1 MASVINTNVPSI
13 NAQNNL
19 NKTQSA
25 LATSL
30 QRLSTGLRIN
40 SAKDDAAGLA
50 ISERMTSQ
58 IRGMNQAS
66 RNAND
71 GVSLAQTAEGALG
84 QTSDL
89 LQRMRE
95 LAIQSS
101 NATNSSSDRAAL
113 QSEVDQL
120 KQEINRV
127 ASTTEFNGIKL
138 LDGNFT
144 AQAFQVGAN
153 ANQTISVSIAGASGD
168 DLASYSVKEVNATV
182 HMGAGGASGAASAGL
197 AAAGVNTIAGQT
209 LTVSGSAGSSA
220 ITVAANATAEAI
232 AGQVNAAESSTGV
245 TATAITTAEVSA
257 ISSGTVSMTL
267 GSGGST
273 SAISATVTGTDLT
286 NLVTEINKSTGT
298 TSITAELSAD
308 KASFTL
314 TQADGKDIK
323 IDDFNNSAATKT
335 AVLKGADAAVV
346 TLTGGAATDSSTIA
360 GVVNFKSQSSF
371 TTSSDVANTA
381 GSLLAGVAADSVSS
395 AAVAKLDTVDIST
408 AAGSQ
413 TAIDIIDAS
422 LASVNGFRADLGAVQ
437 SRFDAT
443 ISNLATTSENL
454 SAARSRIRDTD
465 FAQETANLTR
475 AQILQQAGTAML
487 SQANALPQNVLSLLG

>member
-1 MASVINTNVPSI
+1 MASVINTNVPSL

-19 NKTQSA
+19 NKTQNA

-58 IRGMNQAS
+58 IRGLNQAS

-84 QTSDL
+84 QTGDL

-95 LAIQSS
+95 LSIQSA
-101 NATNSSSDRAAL
+101 NGTNSASDRAAL

-127 ASTTEFNGIKL
+127 ASTTEFNGLKL

-144 AQAFQVGAN
+144 AQTFQVGAN
-153 ANQTISVSIAGASGD
+153 ANQTIAVSISGASGD

-182 HMGAGGASGAASAGL
+182 HQGAGGASGASSAGG
-197 AAAGVNTIAGQT
+197 ATAGVNTIGGQT

-232 AGQVNAAESSTGV
+232 AAQVNAVEASTGV
-245 TATAITTAEVSA
+245 TATATTTAELSA
-257 ISSGTVSMTL
+257 IQAGTVSMTL

-273 SAISATVTGTDLT
+273 SAISATVTSDMT
-286 NLVTEINKSTGT
+286 NLVTEINKVTGT
-298 TSITAELSAD
+298 TGITAELSAD
-308 KASFTL
+308 KTKLTL

-323 IDDFNNSAATKT
+323 ILDFNNSAGTKT
-335 AVLKGADAAVV
+335 ATLKGADTVAV
-346 TLTGGAATDSSTIA
+346 TLTGAAATDSSTVA

-371 TTSSDVANTA
+371 TTSSSVANTA
-381 GSLLAGVAADSVSS
+381 GSILAGTAANSVSGS
-395 AAVAKLDTVDIST
+395 AVAKLDTVDVST
-408 AAGSQ
+408 ATGAQ

-422 LASVNGFRADLGAVQ
+422 LGTINSQRADLGALQ

-454 SAARSRIRDTD
+454 SAARSRIRDAD

-487 SQANALPQNVLSLLG
+487 AQANALPQNVLSLLG